1 MRFEECLAPP
11 GAEARRSRESPELL
25 VRTSSLVLSSIVFLG
40 AAGPSAGAQGPP
52 AIASTR
58 VTVIVPEHPRSSSR
72 PSRSTGISASPSLR
86 SAAAEPTGHSD
97 RTICAGSLD
106 LGAIGRASVSCLET
120 AELAG
125 HAGGA
130 SIELEAEGLEPG
142 ARDELMTLEF
152 IVDGGA
158 VIRLPLRSYDR
169 GGHPIR
175 RATVPAVAFQRIAA
189 ARRLSVR
196 VSGTSSEVSDGVR
209 AALRRLAAAMSGAS
223 VHQERA
229 RH

>member
-1 MRFEECLAPP
+1 M
-11 GAEARRSRESPELL
+11 
-25 VRTSSLVLSSIVFLG
+25 RTSSLVLFAIVFLG
-40 AAGPSAGAQGPP
+40 LAAPSAGAQGPG

-58 VTVIVPEHPRSSSR
+58 VTVIVPERPYTSSRSSG
-72 PSRSTGISASPSLR
+72 PTGISASPSLR
-86 SAAAEPTGHSD
+86 SAGSDSSGRSD
-97 RTICAGSLD
+97 RTTCAEILD

-125 HAGGA
+125 HVGGA
-130 SIELEAEGLEPG
+130 AIELAAEGLAAGP
-142 ARDELMTLEF
+142 RDELMTLEF

-158 VIRLPLRSYDR
+158 VIRLPLRSFDR
-169 GGHPIR
+169 GGHAIR
-175 RATVPAVAFQRIAA
+175 RATVPAVAIRRIAA

-196 VSGTSSEVSDGVR
+196 VSGTSSEVSGDGR
-209 AALRRLAAAMSGAS
+209 ASLRRLAVAMSGAP